1 MNIITILFIKIPTYN
16 KFIHLNE
23 VRKMI
28 DYSPLWNTMQ
38 EKNISQYKL
47 IENGIDRKTLDSL
60 RKNKNITALTIEK
73 LCKVLD
79 CTPNDILEFHD

>member
-1 MNIITILFIKIPTYN
+1 
-16 KFIHLNE
+16 
-23 VRKMI
+23 MI